1 MDLSKFLE
9 KKAKEVKRYI
19 DRDAPRIVAKM
30 ARDHAK
36 QSFQDEGFTD
46 DTFQKWDEVKRRKE
60 ENLKRGKR
68 GGILK
73 KQAAAQTRKIL
84 TGESKDLKKSIQS
97 DIISSELVEIG
108 SDLEDYPKAHNEGTD
123 NAGRNHNV
131 KLPKRQFLGKSKQ
144 LEKQMTEKFEKDLT
158 KILND

>member
-36 QSFQDEGFTD
+36 QSFQDEGYTD
-46 DTFQKWDEVKRRKE
+46 DSYQKWEEVNRRKE
-60 ENLKRGKR
+60 ENLKKGKR
-68 GGILK
+68 VKILK
-73 KQAAAQTRKIL
+73 NQPRDQRRKIL
-84 TGESKDLKKSIQS
+84 TDTGDLARSIQS
-97 DIISSELVEIG
+97 DVISSELVEIG
-108 SDLEDYPKAHNEGTD
+108 SDLPYAKPHNEGAD
-123 NAGRNHNV
+123 DAGRNHNV
-131 KLPKRQFLGKSKQ
+131 KIPKRQFLGKSKQ
-144 LEKQMTEKFEKDLT
+144 LEKEMTEKFEKDLT

>member
-9 KKAKEVKRYI
+9 KKANEVKRYI

-36 QSFQDEGFTD
+36 QSFQDEGYTD
-46 DTFQKWDEVKRRKE
+46 DSYQKWTEVKRRGDDK
-60 ENLKRGKR
+60 LKRNKDGTVSKR
-68 GGILK
+68 
-73 KQAAAQTRKIL
+73 QARDQRRKIL
-84 TGESKDLKKSIQS
+84 TDTGDLARSIQS
-97 DIISSELVEIG
+97 DVISSELVEIG
-108 SDLEDYPKAHNEGTD
+108 SDLLYARPHNEGTD
-123 NAGRNHNV
+123 NAGRNNNV

-144 LEKQMTEKFEKDLT
+144 LEKEMTEKFEKDLT

>member
-36 QSFQDEGFTD
+36 QSFQDEGYTD
-46 DTFQKWDEVKRRKE
+46 DSYEKWAEVKRRGDDK
-60 ENLKRGKR
+60 LKRNKDGTVSKR
-68 GGILK
+68 
-73 KQAAAQTRKIL
+73 QARDQKRKIL
-84 TGESKDLKKSIQS
+84 TDTGDLARSIQS
-97 DIISSELVEIG
+97 DVISSELVEIG
-108 SDLEDYPKAHNEGTD
+108 SDLPYAKPHNEGAD
-123 NAGRNHNV
+123 DAGRNHNV
-131 KLPKRQFLGKSKQ
+131 KIPKRQFLGKSKQ
-144 LEKQMTEKFEKDLT
+144 LEKEMTEKFEKDLT

>member
-73 KQAAAQTRKIL
+73 NQAAAQTRKIL

-108 SDLEDYPKAHNEGTD
+108 SDLLYARPHNEGTD
-123 NAGRNHNV
+123 NAGRNNNV

-144 LEKQMTEKFEKDLT
+144 LEKEMTEKFEKDLT

>member
-9 KKAKEVKRYI
+9 KKAKEVERYI

-36 QSFQDEGFTD
+36 QSFQDEGYTD

-68 GGILK
+68 GKILK
-73 KQAAAQTRKIL
+73 NQPREQSRKIL
-84 TGESKDLKKSIQS
+84 TDTGDLARSIQS
-97 DIISSELVEIG
+97 EVVSSELVEIG
-108 SDLEDYPKAHNEGTD
+108 SDLPYAKPHNEGAD
-123 NAGRNHNV
+123 DAGRNRNV

-144 LEKQMTEKFEKDLT
+144 LEKEITEKFEKDLT